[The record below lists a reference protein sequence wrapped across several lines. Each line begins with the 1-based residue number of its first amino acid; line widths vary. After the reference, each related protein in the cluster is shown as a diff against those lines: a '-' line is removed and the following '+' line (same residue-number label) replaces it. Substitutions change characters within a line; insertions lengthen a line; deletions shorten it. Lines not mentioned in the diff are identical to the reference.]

1 VPFADSF
8 YVRERIV
15 VRQDKEVVRAVVSY
29 DVVFQEGARF
39 QGLLKGVALKEI
51 KNSVDFY

>member
-1 VPFADSF
+1 M
-8 YVRERIV
+8 

-29 DVVFQEGARF
+29 DVVFQEGTRF